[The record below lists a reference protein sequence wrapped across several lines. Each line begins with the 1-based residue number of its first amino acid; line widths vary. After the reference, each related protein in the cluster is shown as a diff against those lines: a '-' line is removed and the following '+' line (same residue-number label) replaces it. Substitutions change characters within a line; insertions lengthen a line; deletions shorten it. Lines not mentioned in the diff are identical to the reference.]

1 MGLTCKNKLV
11 CHHVNR
17 SMQKRLIFLAKE
29 DEFKNFEIRF
39 QKWILNLN
47 KFLFMWDFGLLH
59 LMYDVR
65 RGNKFLISL
74 SLFIKGLRNKIK
86 ISKNNVFL
94 NDLQNIEFFFERV
107 CLFVFK
113 RWTMLLFT
121 YYINKKQ
128 QYAND

>member
-1 MGLTCKNKLV
+1 
-11 CHHVNR
+11 
-17 SMQKRLIFLAKE
+17 
-29 DEFKNFEIRF
+29 
-39 QKWILNLN
+39 
-47 KFLFMWDFGLLH
+47 
-59 LMYDVR
+59 MYDVR